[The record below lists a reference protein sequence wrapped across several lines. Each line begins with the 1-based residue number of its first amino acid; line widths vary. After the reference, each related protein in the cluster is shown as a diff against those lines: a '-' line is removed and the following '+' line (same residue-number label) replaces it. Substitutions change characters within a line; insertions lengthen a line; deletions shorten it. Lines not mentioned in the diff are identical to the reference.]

1 MKRKTF
7 HSQPQPQPQPQPQLQ
22 KQAKRKK
29 PSIVRLPTNP
39 NIAKEEVLQRMR
51 EKDVPLKQNKKLQ
64 VIKRTANIYN
74 LFAHLFSR
82 LECEDYKDV
91 EDAVIF
97 FKADY
102 MLDNVLLKLECDV
115 AAVQQ
120 YCCVCFILQWKY
132 ERVEIASDYYD
143 VAIVL
148 KTFDES
154 FDDVGVDELTKILI
168 RREIEALNA
177 VQYRV
182 EQVTAY
188 DFVLTFLCTRGC
200 LYFGESDSKFKK
212 EVKQKLE
219 QLLKHNSTRLM
230 KAEKIA
236 NLLIWFVRKQYF
248 YLPLE
253 QSNMEEFYKTIKV

>member
-7 HSQPQPQPQPQPQLQ
+7 QPQL
-22 KQAKRKK
+22 QAKRKK
-29 PSIVRLPTNP
+29 HSILRLASMP
-39 NIAKEEVLQRMR
+39 NIAAEEVLKRMR
-51 EKDVPLKQNKKLQ
+51 EKDVPLKGNKKLQ
-64 VIKRTANIYN
+64 EIKRTANIYN
-74 LFAHLFSR
+74 LFAHLLSR

-102 MLDNVLLKLECDV
+102 MLDNVLLKVECDV

-132 ERVEIASDYYD
+132 ERVEIPSDYYD

-154 FDDVGVDELTKILI
+154 FGDLGVDELTTILVK
-168 RREIEALNA
+168 REIEVLAK

-182 EQVTAY
+182 EQITAY

-200 LYFGESDSKFKK
+200 LYVGESDSKFKK
-212 EVKQKLE
+212 EIKQKLE
-219 QLLKHNSTRLM
+219 QLLRHNSNTRLM
-230 KAEKIA
+230 KAEKLA
-236 NLLIWFVRKQYF
+236 NLLIWFVRKEYF

-253 QSNMEEFYKTIKV
+253 QSNMEEFYKTIKA